1 MLISSL
7 QIYNISQNI
16 QENDLDV
23 LYTFT
28 EYGRAAFQYCFNNKR
43 PFQHLKFLIRDWQSI
58 NEYEYGSEGGNK
70 FIKQYLDVNRKCKEK
85 AQRVRNQISKCFD
98 EISCFLLPH
107 PGSKVATGNYKNLN
121 DFDKEFLEFVIKF
134 MNDLFKPENIIA
146 KEING
151 SAMNGSE
158 IFEYFVNY
166 IDLFS
171 KEDIPSPISMIEAT
185 IRTGYDLA
193 INRSLD
199 AYKSIMGEVEVTG
212 KKNWAKIHD
221 KALRKALNI
230 FVKLPK
236 YGDLEESVANME
248 RLLDEIWDIYE
259 KLENNSEEARAE
271 AKISFEDSMKS
282 AFALYC
288 NHMNEKFGSEAR
300 EGLEFFDFDLFH
312 KYDSKSTSQAI
323 ELFIANGDKGFDE
336 IRSIYEM
343 QLKEKISSHY
353 KELDRHVRERT
364 KILKGKHESKLEQ
377 AKSFYSKKMA
387 EFLNVDDINDLK
399 NDQMITLKHEN
410 TLQNAIKEYFDSSS
424 NHPLMT
430 EEFIGKFKE
439 FTDIEIQKIRNEIHL
454 KFSEAERICLLK
466 LDEIEKWYVSEMSQ
480 YVSCS
485 ELREKHPEVYAKAEI
500 KFHQSVREV
509 NETYKNYSQK
519 FSIVM
524 ESNLKTIYDR
534 HLTRGY
540 IYETCIIR
548 FVDQVK
554 IVVIG
559 DKGVGKTDLI
569 NRFTKNHFVKVKKS
583 GESVFEATPD
593 ILARITT
600 VQNSKAWLGYI
611 RFWDTTRV
619 KIAIWDTHCNNE
631 IRKLPQDY
639 YKNAEGVII
648 VFDVTKPETLLS
660 LSEWISDAN
669 VSNPKAKKLIIANKI
684 DGDRKVET
692 RQIEEY
698 LSAHKLN
705 FREVSS
711 LKGFNVEEAFNFI
724 ASQIMSD
731 KKLCTIL

>member
-1 MLISSL
+1 
-7 QIYNISQNI
+7 
-16 QENDLDV
+16 
-23 LYTFT
+23 
-28 EYGRAAFQYCFNNKR
+28 
-43 PFQHLKFLIRDWQSI
+43 
-58 NEYEYGSEGGNK
+58 
-70 FIKQYLDVNRKCKEK
+70 
-85 AQRVRNQISKCFD
+85 
-98 EISCFLLPH
+98 
-107 PGSKVATGNYKNLN
+107 
-121 DFDKEFLEFVIKF
+121 
-134 MNDLFKPENIIA
+134 
-146 KEING
+146 
-151 SAMNGSE
+151 
-158 IFEYFVNY
+158 
-166 IDLFS
+166 
-171 KEDIPSPISMIEAT
+171 
-185 IRTGYDLA
+185 
-193 INRSLD
+193 
-199 AYKSIMGEVEVTG
+199 
-212 KKNWAKIHD
+212 
-221 KALRKALNI
+221 LNI

-364 KILKGKHESKLEQ
+364 KILKGKLESKLEQ

-430 EEFIGKFKE
+430 EEFIGKLKE